1 MSEQVKPE
9 HYQWVAQA
17 VAGLNE
23 NTSEGR
29 RMIYDC
35 MRTALVA
42 QLHSVKPPLS
52 ETDITR
58 ERLMFEATI
67 RRVEAESLPRRWDG
81 G

>member
-1 MSEQVKPE
+1 
-9 HYQWVAQA
+9 
-17 VAGLNE
+17 
-23 NTSEGR
+23 
-29 RMIYDC
+29 MIYDC

-42 QLHSVKPPLS
+42 QLHSVEPRLS